1 MAHIYE
7 LLRRDEKLAAVL
19 GETNT
24 DKANEALRLIAADR
38 EYGIGMALLTAWR
51 HGIDVRHIPLSL
63 AAEDIAG
70 DDGGA
75 ARSVRPDGACPYVF
89 VHVPVR
95 ELRSDTPTLIR
106 RGIMNEHADPALF
119 VYHEDG
125 LIGTF
130 SFVDPG
136 QVGLTEEDLVEILR
150 ALVNHRVLVKANI
163 DNRQIQFKDLAV
175 KRRIEASGKQVYV
188 RVDREPLD
196 RFHIRL
202 PPRYDR
208 PAVWDYV
215 LGSLQYRFACNYCSV
230 QTLCPREVTINS
242 SMTGTPAVHPDGPT
256 TVRNYQMGFTF
267 APVGDPNEVC
277 HFLAWDFPHISDL
290 VMNME
295 PQAYSFSDLIRL
307 VDGINRSIER
317 YYAARDPGEVPIRI
331 SGGCNHWAGNSIY
344 HQHYQLMR
352 IDHLPLVAAA
362 SMAEPLT
369 SYQGV
374 DVRRMGAGWRSPALL
389 ISSAGPDGNEQV
401 MKVADKVAREWRV
414 LSEEDDTTYGNEIV
428 IRNHTQ
434 NIFVTTGPDGRLLA
448 IFIPRVRQRVSTS
461 NASGISKRNAGVLEM
476 MGYFVIDSRPDF
488 EKLERMTPAERR
500 DLGDSWLHELSP
512 DPEAVEQFEANV
524 QICLNAEVEQ
534 LEQRIDELAVKR
546 APDWRTK
553 ARDILGLIQ
562 GRAAKPA
569 AGGDG
574 GAGVDSADGGSACE
588 AEDPDLESDQ
598 REHLY
603 RELIWALLEP
613 GEDEDRAAAADA
625 G

>member
-1 MAHIYE
+1 MIPSAQDSQEASMAHIYE

-19 GETNT
+19 DETNT
-24 DKANEALRLIAADR
+24 DKANEALRLIAANDD
-38 EYGIGMALLTAWR
+38 YGIGMALLTAWQ
-51 HGIDVRHIPLSL
+51 HGIRIKHIPLSL
-63 AAEDIAG
+63 RQDDGTG
-70 DDGGA
+70 DDGA
-75 ARSVRPDGACPYVF
+75 ARAIAPDATCPYVF

-95 ELRSDTPTLIR
+95 EFRSDTPALIR
-106 RGIMNEHADPALF
+106 RGIMSKHADPALF

-136 QVGLTEEDLVEILR
+136 QVDLTKEDLVEILR
-150 ALVNHRVLVKANI
+150 ALVQHRVLMKANI

-175 KRRIEASGKQVYV
+175 KRRIEASGSPVYV
-188 RVDREPLD
+188 RVDREPMD
-196 RFHIRL
+196 RLRIRL

-208 PAVWDYV
+208 QDIWDYV
-215 LGSLQYRFACNYCSV
+215 LRSLQYRFACNYCSV

-242 SMTGTPAVHPDGPT
+242 SMAGAPAAQPDRPA

-267 APVGDPNEVC
+267 APVGDPGDVC

-307 VDGINRSIER
+307 VDGINGNIAR
-317 YYAARDPGEVPIRI
+317 YYADRDPGEDPIRI

-344 HQHYQLMR
+344 HQHYQFMR
-352 IDHLPLVAAA
+352 VGQLPLVSAV
-362 SMAEPLT
+362 SRAEPLT

-374 DVRRMGAGWRSPALL
+374 DVRKLGAGWPAPALL
-389 ISSAGPDGNEQV
+389 ISSSGQDGYEQV

-461 NASGISKRNAGVLEM
+461 NATGIIKKQAGVLEM

-488 EKLERMTPAERR
+488 TKLELMTAAERR
-500 DLGDSWLHELSP
+500 EVGDAWLRELSP
-512 DPEAVEQFEANV
+512 DPDAVTQFETNV
-524 QICLNAEVEQ
+524 QICLDASVEQ
-534 LEQRIDELAVKR
+534 LEQRIDELAPKR
-546 APDWRTK
+546 AADWRTK
-553 ARDILGLIQ
+553 AHDILGLIQ
-562 GRAAKPA
+562 GRGGKPA
-569 AGGDG
+569 
-574 GAGVDSADGGSACE
+574 GGSAVSGADE
-588 AEDPDLESDQ
+588 PDLDGDK

-613 GEDEDRAAAADA
+613 ADDEYGGPAADA
-625 G
+625 